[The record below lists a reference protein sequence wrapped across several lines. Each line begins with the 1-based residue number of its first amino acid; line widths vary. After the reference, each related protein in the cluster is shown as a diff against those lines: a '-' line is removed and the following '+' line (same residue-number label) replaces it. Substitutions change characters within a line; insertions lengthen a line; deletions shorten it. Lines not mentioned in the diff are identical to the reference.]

1 MSNSNIYI
9 KRFQVNEEHQ
19 AIANLT
25 TNEPVEDI
33 VNINGVEYSKGGGSG
48 VTLYCW
54 KSDKNDPD
62 TEYPAFEA
70 YYYTLAETPSVGDE
84 IYNYLN
90 YVDACGRSNMAVLK
104 SDRTVLEV
112 LDGAIKAS
120 YLYDEGFGTT
130 EERECKFYRYS
141 DGDVTV

>member
-1 MSNSNIYI
+1 MSNSNLYI
-9 KRFQVNEEHQ
+9 KSFKVNEEHQ

-33 VNINGVEYSKGGGSG
+33 VLINGEEYSKGGGSG

-62 TEYPAFEA
+62 TEYPTFEA
-70 YYYTLAETPSVGDE
+70 YYYTLAETPNVGDE

-104 SDRTVLEV
+104 SNRTVLEV
-112 LDGAIKAS
+112 LEGAIKSS
-120 YLYDEGFGTT
+120 YTYYDSLGET
-130 EERECKFYRYS
+130 EERESKFYRYS
-141 DGDVTV
+141 DGDVTI